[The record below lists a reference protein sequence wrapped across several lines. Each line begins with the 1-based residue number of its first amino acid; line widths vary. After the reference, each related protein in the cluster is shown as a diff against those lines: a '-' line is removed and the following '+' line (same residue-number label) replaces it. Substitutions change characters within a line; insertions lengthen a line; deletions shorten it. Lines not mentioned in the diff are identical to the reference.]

1 MPVIVMGI
9 FFGVFMLEKS
19 EFEKILKR
27 YIEELKKEDEVQK
40 ESSEKQDDSEK
51 KKDRTKELE
60 KLLRNMI

>member
-9 FFGVFMLEKS
+9 FFGVLMLEKS

-40 ESSEKQDDSEK
+40 EPSEKRDDSK
-51 KKDRTKELE
+51 KKKNRTEELE